1 MGKRKFPNLTLADDL
16 LIGEV
21 HNFFSG
27 FGIFCALKI
36 FFELVPTVDV
46 NFVLQ

>member
-21 HNFFSG
+21 HNFFFQVLGYSV
-27 FGIFCALKI
+27 LKKYSLNW
-36 FFELVPTVDV
+36 FQLWM
-46 NFVLQ
+46 